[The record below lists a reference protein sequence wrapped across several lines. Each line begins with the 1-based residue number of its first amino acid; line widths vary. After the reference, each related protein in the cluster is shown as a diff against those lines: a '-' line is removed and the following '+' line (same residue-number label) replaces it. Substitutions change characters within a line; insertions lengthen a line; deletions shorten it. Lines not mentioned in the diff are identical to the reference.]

1 MTVFSL
7 NLNKIALLRNSRGGD
22 EPNLSDFARKAI
34 TAGVRSLTVHPR
46 ADARHITLDDVVTL
60 ARLPELA
67 SGAVE
72 LNIEGDLR
80 AELITLVET
89 LRPSQFTVV
98 PVTPGEVTS
107 DRGWRAYD
115 PHAELRRTVERL
127 AGIRVAVFC
136 DATNESCDYAVAA
149 GACAIELYT
158 GPFAKAFKT
167 GTHPAELMALRQ
179 TADHARQLGLR
190 VNAGHD
196 LTLENLPALR
206 AVVEIDEVS
215 IGHHVTIDALHMGW
229 TAALAAYIH
238 ACR

>member
-1 MTVFSL
+1 MPVFSL
-7 NLNKIALLRNSRGGD
+7 NLNKIALLRNWRGSD
-22 EPNLSDFARKAI
+22 EPNVSDFARKAI

-46 ADARHITLDDVVTL
+46 EDAPHIRLDDVVRL

-89 LRPSQFTVV
+89 LRPSKCTVV

-107 DRGWRAYD
+107 DHSWRAYD
-115 PHAELRRTVERL
+115 PHAEPRRTVERL
-127 AGIRVAVFC
+127 AGLRVAVFC

-149 GACAIELYT
+149 GARVIELYT

-167 GTHPAELMALRQ
+167 GTHAAEVKALCK
-179 TADHARQLGLR
+179 TAEHVRRLGLR

-196 LTLENLPALR
+196 LTLENLAALR
-206 AVVEIDEVS
+206 ASVEIDEVS
-215 IGHHVTIDALHMGW
+215 IGHQVTIDAVVRGW
-229 TAALAAYIH
+229 AAAPTAYMQ

>member
-22 EPNLSDFARKAI
+22 EPNLADFARKAI
-34 TAGVRSLTVHPR
+34 NAGVRSLTVHPR

-72 LNIEGDLR
+72 LNIEGDMR

-107 DRGWRAYD
+107 HRGWRAYD

-149 GACAIELYT
+149 GARAIELYT